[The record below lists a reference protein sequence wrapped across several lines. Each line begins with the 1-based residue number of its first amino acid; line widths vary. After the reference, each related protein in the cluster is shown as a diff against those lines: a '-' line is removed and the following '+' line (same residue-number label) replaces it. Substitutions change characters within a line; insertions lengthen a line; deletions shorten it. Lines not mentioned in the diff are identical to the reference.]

1 MNNVKER
8 GEIPRRFV
16 GPSWWHFS
24 PFPDPTLLGEK
35 MVRLT
40 FEPGKKLL
48 LLLRS
53 RIRRVALRRLLIFM
67 LSILG
72 ALLLIFSSCTIVE
85 EEEEGGGE
93 GRIQYFD
100 DKSLGSDAEKIVD
113 DIWESKVIPT
123 ILEQAVDLRLVM
135 DELPKD
141 REAAGQK
148 YGHREKG
155 GVYDWNFIV
164 KGEGRIVDI
173 KKRAVGQGTLAIDLP
188 PYDDK
193 PDVPILIG
201 PVIRS
206 LAIRDALEFITFT
219 DGVEGSSGIKYMFKH
234 QVPFAH
240 LSNELNNRGN
250 RDVLAALEPEMCV
263 KLTDSFFTQV
273 KREGESNPNKKIPDK
288 VLDTLKS
295 LADRPCPPEESFW
308 EAVKNQVGEEAEQYK
323 GLILKYADMS
333 DMGKRRQIRFYGAMT
348 DDRPNPIKIEVIPVQ
363 LEFVEE
369 GQS

>member
-1 MNNVKER
+1 MLCWAN
-8 GEIPRRFV
+8 FV
-16 GPSWWHFS
+16 VFLSSSQSYLSGLS
-24 PFPDPTLLGEK
+24 GGN
-35 MVRLT
+35 MVRLK
-40 FEPGKKLL
+40 FEPIKKLL
-48 LLLRS
+48 LLIRS
-53 RIRRVALRRLLIFM
+53 RIRRVNLRRLLILM

-72 ALLLIFSSCTIVE
+72 ALLLILSSCTIVKE
-85 EEEEGGGE
+85 EEEEGEGE
-93 GRIQYFD
+93 DRIQYFD

-135 DELPKD
+135 DELAKD

-155 GVYDWNFIV
+155 GEYDWNFIV
-164 KGEGRIVDI
+164 KGEGRIVAI
-173 KKRAVGQGTLAIDLP
+173 KKRAVGKGTLAIDLP

-193 PDVPILIG
+193 PDVPLLIG

-206 LAIRDALEFITFT
+206 LAIRDALDFITFT
-219 DGVEGSSGIKYMFKH
+219 DGVEGSSGVKYMFKH

-240 LSNELNNRGN
+240 LSNELNARGN
-250 RDVLAALEPEMCV
+250 KEVLAILEPEMCIT
-263 KLTDSFFTQV
+263 LTDSFFTQV
-273 KREGESNPNKKIPDK
+273 KREEESDPNKKIPDN

-333 DMGKRRQIRFYGAMT
+333 DMGKKRQIRFYGVIT

-363 LEFVEE
+363 LEFVKE

>member
-1 MNNVKER
+1 
-8 GEIPRRFV
+8 
-16 GPSWWHFS
+16 
-24 PFPDPTLLGEK
+24 
-35 MVRLT
+35 MVRLK
-40 FEPGKKLL
+40 FEPRKKLFL
-48 LLLRS
+48 LIRS
-53 RIRRVALRRLLIFM
+53 RIRRAYLRRLLILM

-72 ALLLIFSSCTIVE
+72 ALLLMFSSCTIVE
-85 EEEEGGGE
+85 EEEEKKGKGE
-93 GRIQYFD
+93 SRTQYFD
-100 DKSLGSDAEKIVD
+100 AQSLASDAEKIVD
-113 DIWESKVIPT
+113 DIWDDKVIPT
-123 ILEQAVDLRLVM
+123 ILEQAVELRLVM
-135 DELPKD
+135 DALAKD
-141 REAAGQK
+141 RETAGQK
-148 YGHREKG
+148 YGRREEG

-164 KGEGRIVDI
+164 KGEGRIVAI
-173 KKRAVGQGTLAIDLP
+173 KKRAVGKGTLAIDLP

-201 PVIRS
+201 PIIRS

-219 DGVEGSSGIKYMFKH
+219 DGVEGASGIKYMFKH

-250 RDVLAALEPEMCV
+250 KEVLAILEPEMCIT
-263 KLTDSFFTQV
+263 LTDSFFTQV
-273 KREGESNPNKKIPDK
+273 KREEESNPDKKIPDN

-308 EAVKNQVGEEAEQYK
+308 EALKNQVGEEAEQYK

-333 DMGKRRQIRFYGAMT
+333 YTGAGRQIRFYGAMT